1 MRTCPVC
8 GLENCQ
14 VHADARV
21 VRLAPRLIA
30 RMVLAPRRDDGVP
43 VWERYSLTPGKW
55 GIPRLNLLINRPAGC
70 VDDLDTLN
78 LWVQNVD
85 RAYGHTYVHLVA
97 VPGPARET
105 LYLHEGNRAFLRVAT
120 VVAAGRT
127 ARYGHFALATTT
139 SAPPTRT
146 LAGLRPHQRLGV
158 CQRCGR
164 YGRVT
169 VHHIIPLSQGGT
181 DDPDNLLTLCPA
193 CHAHAENLTMR
204 LAFVLPW
211 EGIRQA
217 ILEGGIAA

>member
-8 GLENCQ
+8 GQENCR
-14 VHADARV
+14 VHTNARV
-21 VRLAPRLIA
+21 VRLDAGLVARMIQAPRG
-30 RMVLAPRRDDGVP
+30 DDGVP

-55 GIPRLNLLINRPAGC
+55 GIPRLNILINRPAGC
-70 VDDLDTLN
+70 SDDLDALN

-97 VPGPARET
+97 VPGPAQGT
-105 LYLHEGNRAFLRVAT
+105 LYLHEGDRAFLRVAT

-127 ARYGHFALATTT
+127 ARYGHFALATTPF
-139 SAPPTRT
+139 APPTR
-146 LAGLRPHQRLGV
+146 AMQGLRPRRVGV

-169 VHHIIPLSQGGT
+169 VHHIVPLSRGGT
-181 DDPDNLLTLCPA
+181 DDPDNLLLLCPT

-217 ILEGGIAA
+217 ILEGGVAP